1 MNQDASL
8 TIRLPSALKEALEEA
23 AAREFRTVSQY
34 CVVVLAQHL
43 GVALEPRGQRNVRA
57 GARPGGG
64 GRRRGRSAK
73 P

>member
-8 TIRLPSALKEALEEA
+8 TIRLPSALKAALEEA

-43 GVALEPRGQRNVRA
+43 GVPLEPRGQRNAQPARA
-57 GARPGGG
+57 GSRTK
-64 GRRRGRSAK
+64 RRSGRS
-73 P
+73 

>member
-8 TIRLPSALKEALEEA
+8 TIRLPSALKSALEDA

-34 CVVVLAQHL
+34 CVVVLAKHA
-43 GVALEPRGQRNVRA
+43 GVALEPRVQRNAGGEKRA
-57 GARPGGG
+57 GLG
-64 GRRRGRSAK
+64 GRRRRPAK